1 MRSMII
7 GLSCCLLL
15 HSFAQNNQAITP
27 IPIKV
32 SETDL
37 LLPGHSDRLDTTKST
52 PFYSLDQIFNDPTL
66 YPLPP
71 KFEQFSPDGK
81 HFIKLNHIGENWYLF
96 SQHIETL
103 DSVALVFDSRWFDT
117 IPILGQY
124 ELSSDG
130 RFLIGQYEMEK
141 VFRHSF
147 TSRCY
152 VVDLNR
158 KKITYIPGRIRYPSL
173 SKNNSRLAYVKEN
186 NVFILDLSTEKE
198 IQITT
203 DGIIN
208 QTINGA
214 VDWVYEEEFSM
225 SNGLDWSPSGNFL
238 AFYHF
243 DESKVKKFSMDLFP
257 SGELYPKQ
265 EQWKYPKAGEDNARV
280 DVLIYNTATGKTI
293 TANTNSEKDQYL
305 PRIKWSQTDES
316 LSIQRLNRWQNHW
329 ELLFCEPSTGKC
341 ALIIEEK
348 DSAYVEITDNLLFLK
363 NSTSFVYTS
372 EKSGYNHLYLFD
384 YKKKKEWAITKGN
397 WEVIALLG
405 YASGDN
411 LLVYSGTEQSTVE
424 DHIYTVRPDGKE
436 KTQIST
442 QGFNYSVSLAPEGLY
457 YSESRSTLSNQP
469 QMQHRIKKLGCNWV
483 RDLELNAIWSQKM
496 AAFNLGVVEFQSINS
511 DSISTSLIDKD
522 NPKKVV
528 PLNAWIMNP
537 PHFNPSEKYPVLLY
551 VYGGPGINTVRNQY
565 GGRNFLWHQYLASK
579 GYIVVSVDNRGTGR
593 RGSAFKKST
602 YLQLG
607 KLETL
612 DHTSVA
618 KQLGMRPWVDAN
630 RIGIWGW
637 SFGGY
642 MSSLAIAKSSN
653 VFSTAIAVA
662 PVTHWKFYDNIYTER
677 FLRKPSENPSGYE
690 SNSPLNFTNGI
701 KGNYLLIHGTADDNV
716 HWQNSAAMINA
727 MIKSGVSYDS
737 EVYPNRNHGIGDRAA
752 SIHLYK
758 RMTRFIIEKL

>member
-1 MRSMII
+1 MRTTIF
-7 GLSCCLLL
+7 GLSYCLLVHCL
-15 HSFAQNNQAITP
+15 AQNNQAITTIPLKISNTDFFHP
-27 IPIKV
+27 I
-32 SETDL
+32 
-37 LLPGHSDRLDTTKST
+37 HSDRLDTTKGN
-52 PFYSLDQIFNDPTL
+52 PLYSLDDIFNDPTL
-66 YPLPP
+66 YPLPA
-71 KFEQFSPDGK
+71 KFDEFSPDGK
-81 HFIKLNHIGENWYLF
+81 HFLKRNQIGENWYLF
-96 SQHIETL
+96 LQNIETL
-103 DSVALVFDSRWFDT
+103 DSVSVVFDSRWFDT
-117 IPILGQY
+117 IPSLGQY
-124 ELSSDG
+124 TLSGDG
-130 RFLIGQYEMEK
+130 QFLVGQYEMQQ
-141 VFRHSF
+141 VYRHSF
-147 TSRCY
+147 TARCY
-152 VVDLNR
+152 VVDLHS
-158 KKITYIPGRIRYPSL
+158 KKITYIPGHIRYPSL
-173 SKNNSRLAYVKEN
+173 SKDNKRLAYVKEN
-186 NVFILDLSTEKE
+186 NVYILNLSTKKE
-198 IQITT
+198 TQITL
-203 DGIIN
+203 DGSIN
-208 QTINGA
+208 QIINGA

-225 SNGLDWSPSGNFL
+225 SNGLRWSPSGNFL

-243 DESKVKKFSMDLFP
+243 DESKVKEFSMDLFP

-265 EQWKYPKAGEDNARV
+265 EHWKYPKAGEDNARV

-293 TANTNSEKDQYL
+293 TAKTNSEKDQYL
-305 PRIKWSQTDES
+305 PRISWSQTDES

-329 ELLFCEPSTGKC
+329 ELFFCEPNTGKC
-341 ALIIEEK
+341 ELILEEK
-348 DSAYVEITDNLLFLK
+348 DSAYIDITDNLLFLE

-384 YKKKKEWAITKGN
+384 YKKKKEFAITKGN

-405 YASGDN
+405 YAAGN
-411 LLVYSGTEQSTVE
+411 NTLVYSGTEQSTVE
-424 DHIYTVRPDGKE
+424 DHVYTVHLNGKE

-442 QGFNYSVSLAPEGLY
+442 PGFNYSVALAPQGLY
-457 YSESRSTLSNQP
+457 YSESRSTFSAYP
-469 QMQHRIKKLGCNWV
+469 QMQHRIKKLGSHWA
-483 RDLELNAIWSQKM
+483 RDIELNTTWSQKM
-496 AAFNLGVVEFQSINS
+496 AAFNLGAIEFRFFNS
-511 DSISTSLIDKD
+511 DSISTSYPDKD
-522 NPKKVV
+522 NAKKII

-537 PHFNPSEKYPVLLY
+537 PHFDPTEKHPVLMY

-579 GYIVVSVDNRGTGR
+579 GYIIVSVDNRGTGR
-593 RGSAFKKST
+593 RGAAFKKST

-618 KQLGMRPWVDAN
+618 KQLGMVPSVDAN

-642 MSSLAIAKSSN
+642 MSSSAIAKSGN

-677 FLRKPSENPSGYE
+677 FLRKPSENPIGYE
-690 SNSPLNFTNGI
+690 SNSPINFTNGI

-752 SIHLYK
+752 GIHLYK
-758 RMTRFIIEKL
+758 RMTRFILEKL